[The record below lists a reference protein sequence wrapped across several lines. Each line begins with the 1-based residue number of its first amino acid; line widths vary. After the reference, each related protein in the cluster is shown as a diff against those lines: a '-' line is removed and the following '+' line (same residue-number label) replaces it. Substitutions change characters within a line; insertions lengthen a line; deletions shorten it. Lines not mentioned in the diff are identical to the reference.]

1 MNFYELLQCRLVV
14 VLDFFTCDNL
24 IMFRLAFIQGHTSTS
39 HSISHQHFIVH
50 IGRIEV
56 EKVRAAAK
64 EELESAVA
72 AVEARAAA
80 DAAAQ
85 VDKVRTEARAELERE
100 VAALKV
106 AAATDAAAQ
115 VEAAAETERIEV
127 DFLCERR
134 QRTTLRF

>member
-1 MNFYELLQCRLVV
+1 MIRPEV
-14 VLDFFTCDNL
+14 
-24 IMFRLAFIQGHTSTS
+24 IHGHTCHWVLAVLVRLLPIQLSCLIYYPFTN
-39 HSISHQHFIVH
+39 
-50 IGRIEV
+50 IGRVEV

-80 DAAAQ
+80 DAAAH

-106 AAATDAAAQ
+106 TAATDAASQ
-115 VEAAAETERIEV
+115 VEAAAESERIEV
-127 DFLCERR
+127 VFFANGSRCDFRLSIAAISLLFRA
-134 QRTTLRF
+134 

>member
-1 MNFYELLQCRLVV
+1 
-14 VLDFFTCDNL
+14 
-24 IMFRLAFIQGHTSTS
+24 MFRFAFIQGHISTS
-39 HSISHQHFIVH
+39 HQKFIAN

-56 EKVRAAAK
+56 EKARAAAK
-64 EELESAVA
+64 EELESAMT

-106 AAATDAAAQ
+106 TAATDAASH
-115 VEAAAETERIEV
+115 VKAAAESERAEVIFFCERI
-127 DFLCERR
+127 
-134 QRTTLRF
+134 TLRF

>member
-1 MNFYELLQCRLVV
+1 MIRPEV
-14 VLDFFTCDNL
+14 
-24 IMFRLAFIQGHTSTS
+24 IHGHTCHWVLAVLVRLLPIQLSSPYYPFTN
-39 HSISHQHFIVH
+39 
-50 IGRIEV
+50 IGRVEV

-85 VDKVRTEARAELERE
+85 MEKVRTEARAELERE

-106 AAATDAAAQ
+106 TAATDAASQ
-115 VEAAAETERIEV
+115 VEAAAESERIEV
-127 DFLCERR
+127 VFFANGSRCDFRLSIAAISLLFRA
-134 QRTTLRF
+134 

>member
-1 MNFYELLQCRLVV
+1 M
-14 VLDFFTCDNL
+14 
-24 IMFRLAFIQGHTSTS
+24 
-39 HSISHQHFIVH
+39 
-50 IGRIEV
+50 
-56 EKVRAAAK
+56 RAAAK

-106 AAATDAAAQ
+106 AAATEAAAQ

>member
-1 MNFYELLQCRLVV
+1 MVRLLPIQLSCLIYYP
-14 VLDFFTCDNL
+14 FTN
-24 IMFRLAFIQGHTSTS
+24 
-39 HSISHQHFIVH
+39 
-50 IGRIEV
+50 IGRVEV

-100 VAALKV
+100 VAALQV
-106 AAATDAAAQ
+106 AGATDAAAQ
-115 VEAAAETERIEV
+115 VEAAVARAKKSREAMLAAAREEHYRELQQEVERSREMREAAIDEV
-127 DFLCERR
+127 
-134 QRTTLRF
+134 